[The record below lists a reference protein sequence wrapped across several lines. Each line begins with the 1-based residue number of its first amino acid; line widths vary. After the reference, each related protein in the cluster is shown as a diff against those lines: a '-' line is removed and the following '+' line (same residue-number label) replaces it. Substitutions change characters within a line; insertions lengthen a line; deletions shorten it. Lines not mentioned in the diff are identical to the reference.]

1 MIAKLAIDPSAVPNF
16 SLNNGILRYNG
27 RIWIGKNSNLQT
39 KLLHACHSSA
49 LGGHSGVPVTY
60 ARMKQLFAWPGMKS
74 AVQQFVKVCRV
85 CQQAKPD
92 RSKLPGKLQPLPVPS
107 GAWQTV
113 SIDFVEGLPTSGH
126 ANCILVVIDSFTK
139 YGHFIALHHPFT
151 ALSVAKLFLHNI
163 YKLHGMPLA
172 IVSDRDRIFT
182 SSLWKELFALAG
194 VQLQMSSSYHPQS
207 DGQTE
212 RLNQTMETF
221 LRCFVNACP
230 SKWLHW
236 LSLAEF
242 WYNSCTHS
250 ALDMS
255 PFEALY
261 GYKPRH
267 FGVEALQPVQSVEL
281 SVWMNEKKFMTTLIK
296 QHLSRAK
303 LRMKKQADKL
313 RSERT
318 FAVGD
323 QVFLKLQPY
332 VQTSLASRSNQKLA
346 FKFFGPFRIVE
357 RIGPVAYKL
366 QLPASSSIHP
376 VFHVSQLKKAITE
389 ADEVIDYFPDD
400 LNSPRVP
407 EVILQKRV
415 VHHENSPV
423 HQVLIK
429 WSGWPAALA
438 TWEDFTALKQQFPHA
453 PAWGQAVSQEGEI
466 VTTGPAIEGNTV
478 RRSSRVSKANQKWAG
493 PEWLNVLGCAE
504 SGLAH
509 VSE

>member
-1 MIAKLAIDPSAVPNF
+1 
-16 SLNNGILRYNG
+16 
-27 RIWIGKNSNLQT
+27 
-39 KLLHACHSSA
+39 
-49 LGGHSGVPVTY
+49 
-60 ARMKQLFAWPGMKS
+60 MKQLFAWQGMKS
-74 AVQQFVKVCRV
+74 AVQQFVKACRV

-107 GAWQTV
+107 GTWQTV
-113 SIDFVEGLPTSGH
+113 SLDFVEGLPTFGH

-139 YGHFIALHHPFT
+139 YGQFIALHHPFT

-172 IVSDRDRIFT
+172 IVSYRDIIFNIN
-182 SSLWKELFALAG
+182 LWKELFALAG

-221 LRCFVNACP
+221 LRCSVNACP

-242 WYNSCTHS
+242 WYNSSTHA
-250 ALDMS
+250 ALSMS

-261 GYKPRH
+261 GYKR
-267 FGVEALQPVQSVEL
+267 VEALQPVQPVEL
-281 SVWMNEKKFMTTLIK
+281 SVWMNEKKLMTTLIK

-303 LRMKKQADKL
+303 LCMKKQADKL

-318 FAVGD
+318 FAVDD
-323 QVFLKLQPY
+323 QVFLKFQPY
-332 VQTSLASRSNQKLA
+332 VQTSLAPRSIQKLA

-357 RIGPVAYKL
+357 RIGQVAYKL

-376 VFHVSQLKKAITE
+376 VFHVCQLKKAITA

-400 LNSPRVP
+400 LNSSRVP
-407 EVILQKRV
+407 EAILPKRV

-438 TWEDFTALKQQFPHA
+438 TSEDFTALKQQFPHA

-466 VTTGPAIEGNTV
+466 VTTVPATEGNTV
-478 RRSSRVSKANQKWAG
+478 CRSSRRSNC
-493 PEWLNVLGCAE
+493 PRPTR
-504 SGLAH
+504 SGLGRNG
-509 VSE
+509 